1 MYIDIVNEIEKALE
15 QQLVSLLGVNS
26 IEKNDELLSKINLE
40 INKTFK
46 FGEFS
51 SNIAMQ
57 LAKPLKKNPRQIAAD
72 VVSGL
77 TASLPQD
84 IISKIE
90 IAGPGFINF
99 YIAEKQIPCLLK
111 EILEKK
117 ENYGKQADKGEK
129 ILMEY
134 VSANPTGPLTLAH
147 ARQAAVGDTMGNI
160 FTYAGYEVLRE
171 YYLNDRGLQI
181 ETLGKST
188 YTRYLEL
195 LGEKVEFAD
204 NYYQGDYVKD
214 IAKDI
219 IAVHGNK
226 FKDENEES
234 ITFFQDTA
242 KNVILAEIKQDLTDF
257 NVTFDNWFSEGEFA
271 ASPAVDAMLAELK
284 NKNMLY
290 EKEGA
295 LWFKSTDF
303 GDDKD
308 RVLIRSNGE
317 KTYVTPDIAYH
328 KNKFERG
335 YNRLINL
342 LGPDHHGYIARLKA
356 GAAALGFNPNMLDI
370 VIIQLATLYKDGK
383 KLSMSTRAGE
393 FITLRD
399 ILDEVGKDAG
409 RFFLIM
415 RKTDSHLE
423 FDLDLAKE
431 QSANN
436 PVFYVQYGHAR
447 ISSIFRKYKEVTGK
461 TPTDINLADLDY
473 SLLNDADK
481 ELIKSITLFN
491 KVIKE
496 SAASFDPQK
505 VPVYLTELVGVFHSY
520 YNKNKV
526 ITDDEKLTDLRV
538 CVLFALLHIIKS
550 GLALIG
556 CSAPEQM

>member
-1 MYIDIVNEIEKALE
+1 MYSNIINKINTALE
-15 QQLVSLLGVNS
+15 EALSS
-26 IEKNDELLSKINLE
+26 ILKNNNVEADNTFASKINLE

-57 LAKPLKKNPRQIAAD
+57 LAKPLKKNPRQIAQD
-72 VVSGL
+72 VIDSL
-77 TASLPQD
+77 DASD
-84 IISKIE
+84 VKSVCDKIE

-99 YIAEKQIPCLLK
+99 YIAETQIPLLLK
-111 EILEKK
+111 EILNKK
-117 ENYGKQADKGEK
+117 ENYAKQEPKNEK

-147 ARQAAVGDTMGNI
+147 ARQAAVGDTMANI
-160 FTYAGYEVLRE
+160 FEHAGYEVLRE

-181 ETLGKST
+181 ETLGEST
-188 YTRYLEL
+188 YARYLEL
-195 LGEKVEFAD
+195 LGETVEFSE

-214 IAKDI
+214 IAQDVI
-219 IAVHGNK
+219 NEHGDK
-226 FKDENEES
+226 YKEKTEES
-234 ITFFQDTA
+234 TVFFQNTA
-242 KNVILAEIKQDLTDF
+242 KNVILDSIKTDLNDF
-257 NVTFDNWFSEGEFA
+257 DVEFDNWFSEGDFA
-271 ASPAVDAMLAELK
+271 ASPAIDAMLDELK
-284 NKNMLY
+284 SKDMVY
-290 EKEGA
+290 ESEGA
-295 LWFKSTDF
+295 LWFKSTNF

-328 KNKFERG
+328 QNKFNRG

-356 GAAALGFNPNMLDI
+356 GVEALGFDPKMLDVI
-370 VIIQLATLYKDGK
+370 IIQLATLYKNGK

-431 QSANN
+431 QSSNN

-447 ISSIFRKYKEVTGK
+447 ICSIFRKYEEETGNK
-461 TPTDINLADLDY
+461 ITDIDLDKLNY

-481 ELIKSITLFN
+481 ELIKTITLFN
-491 KVIKE
+491 KVITE

-505 VPVYLTELVGVFHSY
+505 VPIYLSELVGVFHSY
-520 YNKNKV
+520 YSKNKV
-526 ITDDEKLTDLRV
+526 ITEDSDLTDLRV
-538 CVLFALLHIIKS
+538 TVLASLINIIKC
-550 GLALIG
+550 GLNLIG
-556 CSAPEQM
+556 CSAPEKM

>member
-1 MYIDIVNEIEKALE
+1 MYIDIINKINL
-15 QQLVSLLGVNS
+15 SL
-26 IEKNDELLSKINLE
+26 KNTLNVLLKDQDIDVDAISQKLNLE

-51 SNIAMQ
+51 SNMAMQ
-57 LAKPLKKNPRQIAAD
+57 LAKPLRNNPRAIA
-72 VVSGL
+72 
-77 TASLPQD
+77 QN
-84 IISKIE
+84 IIDQLNDSEAQTVCKKIE

-99 YIAEKQIPCLLK
+99 YLADEQIPLLMK
-111 EILEKK
+111 EILAKK
-117 ENYGKQADKGEK
+117 ESYGKQEDTGEK

-147 ARQAAVGDTMGNI
+147 ARQAAVGDTMANI
-160 FTYAGYEVLRE
+160 FSHAGYDVLRE

-188 YTRYLEL
+188 YARYLEL
-195 LGEKVEFAD
+195 LGEDITFEE

-214 IAKDI
+214 IARNLIDKD
-219 IAVHGNK
+219 GDK
-226 FKDENEES
+226 YKEDNEENAV
-234 ITFFQDTA
+234 FFQNLAKDT
-242 KNVILAEIKQDLTDF
+242 ILDTIKKDLDDF
-257 NVTFDNWFSEGEFA
+257 DVEFDNWFSEGDFA
-271 ASPAVDAMLAELK
+271 LSPAIDTMLDELK
-284 NKNMLY
+284 EKNVVY
-290 EKEGA
+290 ESEGA
-295 LWFKSTDF
+295 LWFRSTDF

-328 KNKFERG
+328 KDKFNRG
-335 YNRLINL
+335 YDRLINL
-342 LGPDHHGYIARLKA
+342 LGPDHHGYIARIKA
-356 GAAALGFNPNMLDI
+356 GVEALGFNPNNLDI
-370 VIIQLATLYKDGK
+370 VIIQLATLYKNGK

-431 QSANN
+431 QSSNN

-447 ISSIFRKYKEVTGK
+447 ICSIFRKYEEQTGK
-461 TPTDINLADLDY
+461 NPKDIDVESLDY
-473 SLLNDADK
+473 SLLNEADT
-481 ELIKSITLFN
+481 ELIKTITLFN
-491 KVIKE
+491 KVIQE
-496 SAASFDPQK
+496 SASSFDPQK
-505 VPVYLTELVGVFHSY
+505 VPIYLSELVAVFHSY

-526 ITDDEKLTDLRV
+526 LTEDANLTDLRI
-538 CVLFALLHIIKS
+538 CVLASLLNILKC
-550 GLALIG
+550 GLKMIG
-556 CSAPEQM
+556 CSAPEKM

>member
-1 MYIDIVNEIEKALE
+1 MYIDIINKIN
-15 QQLVSLLGVNS
+15 VSLKNTLEFLLKDQDIDTAS
-26 IEKNDELLSKINLE
+26 ISQKLSLE

-51 SNIAMQ
+51 SNMAMQ
-57 LAKPLKKNPRQIAAD
+57 LAKPLKNNPRAIAQ
-72 VVSGL
+72 S
-77 TASLPQD
+77 
-84 IISKIE
+84 IIEQLENSEAKAVCKKIE

-99 YIAEKQIPCLLK
+99 YLADEQIPVLMK
-111 EILEKK
+111 EILAKK
-117 ENYGKQADKGEK
+117 ENYGKQKDTSEK

-147 ARQAAVGDTMGNI
+147 ARQAAVGDTMANI
-160 FTYAGYEVLRE
+160 FSHAGYEVLRE

-188 YTRYLEL
+188 YARYLEL
-195 LGEKVEFAD
+195 LGENVTFEES
-204 NYYQGDYVKD
+204 YYQGEYVKD
-214 IAKDI
+214 IARELIDKEGEKYKDDNEVN
-219 IAVHGNK
+219 AV
-226 FKDENEES
+226 
-234 ITFFQDTA
+234 FFQNLAKDT
-242 KNVILAEIKQDLTDF
+242 ILDSIKTDLNDF
-257 NVTFDNWFSEGEFA
+257 DVEFDNWFSEGEFA
-271 ASPAVDAMLAELK
+271 EGPAIDAMLTELK
-284 NKNMLY
+284 EKDVVY
-290 EKEGA
+290 ESEGA
-295 LWFKSTDF
+295 LWFRSTDF

-328 KNKFERG
+328 KNKFNRG
-335 YNRLINL
+335 YDRLINL
-342 LGPDHHGYIARLKA
+342 LGPDHHGYIARIKA
-356 GAAALGFNPNMLDI
+356 GVEALGFNPDNLDI
-370 VIIQLATLYKDGK
+370 VIIQLATLYKNGK

-431 QSANN
+431 QSSNN

-447 ISSIFRKYKEVTGK
+447 ICSIFRKYQETTGK
-461 TPTDINLADLDY
+461 NPTDINVETLDY
-473 SLLNDADK
+473 SLLNEADT
-481 ELIKSITLFN
+481 ELIKTITLFN
-491 KVIKE
+491 KVIQE

-505 VPVYLTELVGVFHSY
+505 VPIYLSELVAVFHSY

-526 ITDDEKLTDLRV
+526 LTEDANLTDLRI
-538 CVLFALLHIIKS
+538 CVLASLLNILKC
-550 GLALIG
+550 GLKMIG
-556 CSAPEQM
+556 CSAPEKM

>member
-1 MYIDIVNEIEKALE
+1 MYIDILNKINDALK
-15 QQLVSLLGVNS
+15 QQLDSLLKENS
-26 IEKNDELLSKINLE
+26 AEDNSLSSKINLE

-51 SNIAMQ
+51 SNMAMQ
-57 LAKPLKKNPRQIAAD
+57 LAKPLKKNPRQIASDIAQ
-72 VVSGL
+72 GL
-77 TASLPQD
+77 EKELPKNL
-84 IISKIE
+84 ISKIE

-99 YIAEKQIPCLLK
+99 YIAEEQISVLLK

-117 ENYGKQADKGEK
+117 ENYGKQAPKGEK

-147 ARQAAVGDTMGNI
+147 ARQAAVGDTMANI

-188 YTRYLEL
+188 YARYLEL
-195 LGEKVEFAD
+195 LGESVTFEE

-219 IAVHGNK
+219 IA
-226 FKDENEES
+226 KDGEKYKEETEES
-234 ITFFQDTA
+234 IRFFQDTA
-242 KNVILAEIKQDLTDF
+242 KTVILDEIKQDLNDF
-257 NVTFDNWFSEGEFA
+257 NVSFDNWFSEGEFA
-271 ASPAVDAMLAELK
+271 ASPAIDEMLAELK
-284 NKNMLY
+284 AKDMLY

-295 LWFKSTDF
+295 LWFKSTNF

-356 GAAALGFNPNMLDI
+356 GAEALGFNPEMLDI
-370 VIIQLATLYKDGK
+370 IIIQLATLYRDGK

-399 ILDEVGKDAG
+399 ILNEVGKDAG

-447 ISSIFRKYKEVTGK
+447 ISSIFRKYKDETGK
-461 TPTDINLADLDY
+461 NPQEIDLETLDY

-491 KVIKE
+491 KVIQE

-505 VPVYLTELVGVFHSY
+505 VSVYLTELVGVFHSY

-526 ITDDEKLTDLRV
+526 ITEDTKLTDLRI
-538 CVLFALLHIIKS
+538 CVLFSLLHVIKT
-550 GLALIG
+550 GLTLIG
-556 CSAPEQM
+556 CSAPEKM

>member
-1 MYIDIVNEIEKALE
+1 MYIDILNKINDALK
-15 QQLVSLLGVNS
+15 QQLDSLLKENS
-26 IEKNDELLSKINLE
+26 AEDNSLSSKINLE

-51 SNIAMQ
+51 SNMAMQ
-57 LAKPLKKNPRQIAAD
+57 LAKPLKKNPRQIASDIAQ
-72 VVSGL
+72 GL
-77 TASLPQD
+77 EKELPKNL
-84 IISKIE
+84 ISKIE

-99 YIAEKQIPCLLK
+99 YIAEEQISVLLK

-117 ENYGKQADKGEK
+117 ENYGKQAPKGEK

-147 ARQAAVGDTMGNI
+147 ARQAAVGDTMANI

-188 YTRYLEL
+188 YARYLEL
-195 LGEKVEFAD
+195 LGESVTFEE

-219 IAVHGNK
+219 IA
-226 FKDENEES
+226 KDGEKYKEETEES
-234 ITFFQDTA
+234 IRFFQDTA
-242 KNVILAEIKQDLTDF
+242 KTVILDEIKQDLNDF
-257 NVTFDNWFSEGEFA
+257 NVSFDNWFSEGEFA
-271 ASPAVDAMLAELK
+271 ASPAIDEMLTELK
-284 NKNMLY
+284 AKDMLY

-295 LWFKSTDF
+295 LWFKSTNF

-356 GAAALGFNPNMLDI
+356 GAEALGFNPEMLDI
-370 VIIQLATLYKDGK
+370 IIIQLATLYRDGK

-399 ILDEVGKDAG
+399 ILNEVGKDAG

-447 ISSIFRKYKEVTGK
+447 ISSIFRKYKDETGK
-461 TPTDINLADLDY
+461 NPQEIDLETLDY

-491 KVIKE
+491 KVIQE

-505 VPVYLTELVGVFHSY
+505 VSVYLTELVGVFHSY

-526 ITDDEKLTDLRV
+526 ITEDTKLTDLRI
-538 CVLFALLHIIKS
+538 CVLFSLLHVIKT
-550 GLALIG
+550 GLTLIG
-556 CSAPEQM
+556 CSAPEKM